1 MANNKKLN
9 EVNKKTR
16 FSKTNQPTE
25 EAKSNGQIEK
35 RKEFN
40 VALTLRTLAQDYDAA
55 AIAYTSAVALAKMG
69 KPDALIKLL
78 GLAKEPET
86 QNINLNGG
94 VEVQKVFIDAET
106 KKKAN
111 NHIDEIINKK

>member
-35 RKEFN
+35 AKNRN
-40 VALTLRTLAQDYDAA
+40 LLYSARTLFDNAD
-55 AIAYTSAVALAKMG
+55 IL
-69 KPDALIKLL
+69 PDLVNNLKKEVSEGNNKNTIEFLKII
-78 GLAKEPET
+78 KEPET

-106 KKKAN
+106 KQKTKQ
-111 NHIDEIINKK
+111 HIQDFIDGK

>member
-25 EAKSNGQIEK
+25 EAKSIGQIEA

-40 VALTLRTLAQDYDAA
+40 VALTLRTLAYDYNAA
-55 AIAYTSAVALAKMG
+55 QIAYKSAVILAKMG

-94 VEVQKVFIDAET
+94 VEVQKVFVDAET
-106 KKKAN
+106 KQKTKK
-111 NHIDEIINKK
+111 HIQDFIDGK